1 MANERLSKL
10 EQQQAEL
17 QKKQNE
23 IKAKIRALK
32 SKEQAEKRKKATH
45 YKILLGSFWLNEVKN
60 AQENGLSEIDMKFPK
75 LAKFINDERKF
86 NELTDFISEE
96 VKKGKK

>member
-17 QKKQNE
+17 QKKQDE

-32 SKEQAEKRKKATH
+32 SKEKAEKRKKATH
-45 YKILLGSFWLNEVKN
+45 YKVLLGAYALHSFVERG
-60 AQENGLSEIDMKFPK
+60 EFSILSAEQ
-75 LAKFINDERKF
+75 LRKFIDDDKKF
-86 NELTDFISEE
+86 NELRSFINEE
-96 VKKGKK
+96 IEKGKK